1 MDVVLEIADSFIFD
15 PLYATLLPAH
25 TSSLAAN
32 ATLSSIREEPTGFA
46 FPHATWQYEP
56 ATALFSIEPSKYAYM
71 SQWSRDDWRRQALTL
86 YLITW
91 YALLLTRLYE
101 CLLTAP

>member
-91 YALLLTRLYE
+91 YALPLTRLYK